1 MNNKKLILSYVFYLI
16 SALGI
21 SLTIKAHIGVSSFS
35 SMNVALAEASQIKV
49 GTITTLLNLSFL
61 FIYMRMTH
69 FKFAQKYLLQGFSV
83 LIFGIFINF
92 FTYNVLSFFEFSN
105 YGMRILTMIIGTIIG
120 GGSVG
125 MIISY
130 NTITFPIES
139 VCNELADRTS
149 HSFMLY
155 RYGIDLFSIAIS
167 VILSLSF
174 GLPFFVREG
183 TLISFIL
190 LSFSMSLVRK
200 WRELSKNKKTPNID
214 VS

>member
-1 MNNKKLILSYVFYLI
+1 MNTKNLIKSYIFYLI
-16 SALGI
+16 SAFGI
-21 SLTIKAHIGVSSFS
+21 SLTIKAHIGVSSFN

-49 GTITTLLNLSFL
+49 GTITTLLNIAFL
-61 FIYMRMTH
+61 LIYMRMTH
-69 FKFAQKYLLQGFSV
+69 FKLVGKYILQGFSV

-92 FTYNVLSFFEFSN
+92 FTYNLLNFFELSN

-120 GGSVG
+120 GASVG

-139 VCNELADRTS
+139 VCNELAERTS
-149 HSFMLY
+149 NSFMLY

-167 VILSLSF
+167 VIVTLSF
-174 GLPFFVREG
+174 DLPFFVREG
-183 TLISFIL
+183 TIISFIL

-200 WRELSKNKKTPNID
+200 WRDNSLQFG
-214 VS
+214 

>member
-1 MNNKKLILSYVFYLI
+1 MNTKNLIKSYIFYLI
-16 SALGI
+16 SAFGI
-21 SLTIKAHIGVSSFS
+21 SLTIKAHIGVSSFN

-49 GTITTLLNLSFL
+49 GTITTLLNIAFL
-61 FIYMRMTH
+61 LIYMRMTH
-69 FKFAQKYLLQGFSV
+69 FKLVGKYVLQAFSV

-92 FTYNVLSFFEFSN
+92 FTYNLLNFFELSN

-120 GGSVG
+120 GASVG

-139 VCNELADRTS
+139 VCNELAERTS
-149 HSFMLY
+149 NSFMLY

-167 VILSLSF
+167 VLMTLSF
-174 GLPFFVREG
+174 DLPFFVREG
-183 TLISFIL
+183 TIISFIL

-200 WRELSKNKKTPNID
+200 WRDNSLQFG
-214 VS
+214 

>member
-1 MNNKKLILSYVFYLI
+1 MNIKNLIKSYVFYLI

-49 GTITTLLNLSFL
+49 GTITTLLNVAFL
-61 FIYMRMTH
+61 LIYMRMTH
-69 FKFAQKYLLQGFSV
+69 FKLIRKYMLQGFSV
-83 LIFGIFINF
+83 LLFGVFINF
-92 FTYNVLSFFEFSN
+92 FTYNLLNFFEFSN
-105 YGMRILTMIIGTIIG
+105 YGIRILTMVIGTIIG
-120 GGSVG
+120 GSSVG

-130 NTITFPIES
+130 NIITFPIES

-155 RYGIDLFSIAIS
+155 RYGIDLFSIAVS
-167 VILSLSF
+167 VILTLSF
-174 GLPFFVREG
+174 SLPFFVREG
-183 TLISFIL
+183 TIISFIL

-200 WRELSKNKKTPNID
+200 WRELSIKKTPYID
-214 VS
+214 VA

>member
-1 MNNKKLILSYVFYLI
+1 MNTKNLIKSYIFYLI
-16 SALGI
+16 SAFGI
-21 SLTIKAHIGVSSFS
+21 SLTIKAHIGVSSFN

-49 GTITTLLNLSFL
+49 GTITTLLNIAFL
-61 FIYMRMTH
+61 LIYMRMTH
-69 FKFAQKYLLQGFSV
+69 FKLVGKYVLQGFSV

-92 FTYNVLSFFEFSN
+92 FTYNLLNFFELSN

-120 GGSVG
+120 GASVG

-139 VCNELADRTS
+139 VCNELAERTS
-149 HSFMLY
+149 NSFMLY

-167 VILSLSF
+167 VLVTLSF
-174 GLPFFVREG
+174 DLPFFVREG
-183 TLISFIL
+183 TIISFIL

-200 WRELSKNKKTPNID
+200 WRDNSLQFG
-214 VS
+214 

>member
-1 MNNKKLILSYVFYLI
+1 MNTKNLIKSYIFYLI
-16 SALGI
+16 SAFGI
-21 SLTIKAHIGVSSFS
+21 SLTIKAHIGVSSFN

-49 GTITTLLNLSFL
+49 GTITTLLNIAFL
-61 FIYMRMTH
+61 LIYMRMTH
-69 FKFAQKYLLQGFSV
+69 FKLVGKYILQAFSV

-92 FTYNVLSFFEFSN
+92 FTYNLLNFFELSN

-120 GGSVG
+120 GASVG

-139 VCNELADRTS
+139 VCNELAERTS
-149 HSFMLY
+149 NSFMLY

-167 VILSLSF
+167 VLVTLSF
-174 GLPFFVREG
+174 DLPFFVREG
-183 TLISFIL
+183 TIISFIL

-200 WRELSKNKKTPNID
+200 WRDNSLQFG
-214 VS
+214 